1 MNGTYEND
9 DNNNS
14 QISNNK
20 CSSGNGIYITTDD
33 CTKSGGSY
41 VSGLCPND
49 PANIKRCN
57 KNCSYNDIIGE
68 CKFLMNVIGM
78 FIQDYV
84 QEIITLNVALH

>member
-49 PANIKRCN
+49 PANIKC
-57 KNCSYNDIIGE
+57 
-68 CKFLMNVIGM
+68 
-78 FIQDYV
+78 
-84 QEIITLNVALH
+84 